1 MSRSY
6 FSSLGQICCAYC
18 AFQSNP
24 KDQATN
30 KISISELVFFN
41 NKLKKS
47 ISVRHSCKTFS
58 YLKFKHYKVVKCNLK
73 QIYYF

>member
-1 MSRSY
+1 MSQ
-6 FSSLGQICCAYC
+6 FVFLI
-18 AFQSNP
+18 
-24 KDQATN
+24 TN
-30 KISISELVFFN
+30 K
-41 NKLKKS
+41 KKS